1 MSNAYVLWKRIRC
14 LHTFYLFEELAGRTG
29 MGGEL
34 FPGQH
39 RGHRKFR
46 VEGAEHQ
53 AISFQQG
60 HGALNGKGNRNAL
73 VHQGGDVGN
82 DIIGGKEIQLGKR
95 HAKPG
100 LQFPLDGAAV
110 GGDEGERDQI
120 LPYNVGFARQRVV

>member
-1 MSNAYVLWKRIRC
+1 MPMFYGKEYDICIRFTC
-14 LHTFYLFEELAGRTG
+14 SRNWLAAREWAGNF
-29 MGGEL
+29 

-110 GGDEGERDQI
+110 GGDEGGQDQI
-120 LPYNVGFARQRVV
+120 LPHNVGFARQRVV